1 MIDLRALLLLY
12 FLSSRWTNSFFFWY
26 GLLVWY
32 VSSPQC
38 SKTHSIMSWSE
49 IFISCQSKLTLS
61 FAQWLFKIL
70 FIVKE
75 YKCHLC
81 LIPVI
86 FIWFY
91 KQMIIFAHSSKWSL
105 LFFIQLGILS
115 LILFL
120 FLLLWFSDT
129 GFLCTIVLAFQ

>member
-1 MIDLRALLLLY
+1 MIDLRALLLY
-12 FLSSRWTNSFFFWY
+12 FLASKWTSIFFFDMGFWY
-26 GLLVWY
+26 DM
-32 VSSPQC
+32 SPHHNAQI
-38 SKTHSIMSWSE
+38 HNSIMSWSE

-61 FAQWLFKIL
+61 FAQGLFKIL

-91 KQMIIFAHSSKWSL
+91 KEMIIFANSSKWSL
-105 LFFIQLGILS
+105 LFLIQLGILS